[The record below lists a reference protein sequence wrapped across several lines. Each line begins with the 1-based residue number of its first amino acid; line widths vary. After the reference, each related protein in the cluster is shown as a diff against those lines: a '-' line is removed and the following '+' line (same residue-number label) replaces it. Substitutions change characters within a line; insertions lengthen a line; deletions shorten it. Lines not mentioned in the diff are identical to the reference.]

1 MDFFSNLASH
11 KFSLETIHAE
21 GVTNFVITILET
33 TEISEDQILMACID
47 TIDGLCQSNQ
57 IENYVVMDKKLL
69 FQLIDLLKIKEDEKL
84 ITKSI
89 RLLTNMTLNEVCI
102 PYILQA
108 NLLSVLANI
117 VLSVYHNEKINT
129 YINKIIIRIFARKP
143 DIKQILKSG
152 YLDCLMKAIEMNEQ
166 VDDQYIDILLFY
178 CQHIPNY
185 LNHRAF
191 FNLVKVLT
199 TKQNQKEI
207 VDKCLKVIRT
217 IFTSE

>member
-1 MDFFSNLASH
+1 
-11 KFSLETIHAE
+11 
-21 GVTNFVITILET
+21 
-33 TEISEDQILMACID
+33 
-47 TIDGLCQSNQ
+47 
-57 IENYVVMDKKLL
+57 
-69 FQLIDLLKIKEDEKL
+69 
-84 ITKSI
+84 
-89 RLLTNMTLNEVCI
+89 
-102 PYILQA
+102 
-108 NLLSVLANI
+108 
-117 VLSVYHNEKINT
+117 
-129 YINKIIIRIFARKP
+129 
-143 DIKQILKSG
+143 
-152 YLDCLMKAIEMNEQ
+152 MKAIEMNEQ